1 MSYTLTGRIESRLV
15 AAAPAL
21 LLALAV
27 HRWWA
32 IELVALMLAV
42 GLALDVLVYDRGLPY
57 QPGWLAVPIGVLELI
72 LVYAGMDILGIGA
85 PLRLALVIYAVGW
98 VSAQLFGHALFPRV
112 ELSYAERGGELGN
125 GGLLTASAVV
135 VTVLVGLVGA
145 YVVRAPTV
153 HLHGVVQGPIVIR
166 HAETLVGGIV
176 RGGIVIRADHVT
188 LRHVTVVGG
197 ETGIDVQH
205 AQHVVLDHV
214 RVLQSTLDAI
224 HVVDGAVMINN
235 CSISSPGSQWVQGIE
250 ISYSMGRP
258 TSMIS
263 GCTIAGVR
271 EGITTHSSMVDVMD
285 NHVVDTT
292 MRGISLAE
300 MSMDMASGNVVES
313 ANGIAIV
320 CMDHSICEIKHN
332 TIAGAR
338 VDPTGNP
345 MRNGIAIESFY
356 YAEAEVGHNTIV
368 ASPGGVRAFDN
379 STITR

>member
-214 RVLQSTLDAI
+214 R
-224 HVVDGAVMINN
+224 
-235 CSISSPGSQWVQGIE
+235 
-250 ISYSMGRP
+250 
-258 TSMIS
+258 
-263 GCTIAGVR
+263 
-271 EGITTHSSMVDVMD
+271 TTAKHARRDPRRRR
-285 NHVVDTT
+285 
-292 MRGISLAE
+292 RG
-300 MSMDMASGNVVES
+300 D
-313 ANGIAIV
+313 
-320 CMDHSICEIKHN
+320 DQ
-332 TIAGAR
+332 
-338 VDPTGNP
+338 
-345 MRNGIAIESFY
+345 
-356 YAEAEVGHNTIV
+356 
-368 ASPGGVRAFDN
+368 
-379 STITR
+379 